1 MKNNVYVVDS
11 NVLINLNR
19 GDKKIAILLQ
29 GKTLL
34 FSVITEIELLS
45 FPKISQV
52 EIARVKSMLE
62 ECILIGLTQDVKEQ
76 AIIIRKLTKMKLPD
90 AVVAATARVMKVP
103 LLTADV
109 GFKRAEKLIDVVLI

>member
-1 MKNNVYVVDS
+1 M
-11 NVLINLNR
+11 
-19 GDKKIAILLQ
+19 
-29 GKTLL
+29 
-34 FSVITEIELLS
+34 F
-45 FPKISQV
+45 
-52 EIARVKSMLE
+52 
-62 ECILIGLTQDVKEQ
+62 LIGLTQDVKEQ

>member
-90 AVVAATARVMKVP
+90 AVVAATARAMKVP